1 MAVDSILLLAG
12 PETGRRDR
20 RIAELRSRLVK
31 EWGETPEE
39 HRRYAGDTPVEELLD
54 LLRNGSLFSPGK
66 LVLVFDAE
74 LLKGKAVTGP
84 LAAYIKAPAE
94 RTTLVLVTETY
105 GFDKALEDA
114 AGKERKTVYWEL
126 REDEKERLARDWFR
140 SAGLRIED
148 EAVDALLS
156 LAGSDSATLE
166 AECGR
171 IAEFLGG
178 SGTVDAQTV
187 EQYVART
194 RGVDAFGVFDLM
206 ARGELASA
214 LEALDAVLSGR
225 EGSGIG
231 IMAGLQWSMRRVS
244 KLHALMGAG
253 VAFDEACRRLR
264 ATSRKQLSGLDAA
277 RKRWQPAVCAELVAF
292 GTDVDLAL
300 RTGGATFERHFLSL
314 YVYACAGKRAPVE
327 LARKPESF
335 LDPLA

>member
-1 MAVDSILLLAG
+1 MAVESVLLLAG
-12 PETGRRDR
+12 PELGRRDKR
-20 RIAELRSRLVK
+20 VAELKVRLAR
-31 EWGETPEE
+31 EWGEAPEE

-74 LLKGKAVTGP
+74 LYKGKATTGP

-94 RTTLVLVTETY
+94 RTTLVLVTETF

-114 AGKERKTVYWEL
+114 AGKDRKTVFWEL

-140 SAGLRIED
+140 GAGLKVDD
-148 EAVDALLS
+148 EALDALLS
-156 LAGSDSATLE
+156 LVGSDSGTIE

-178 SGTVDAQTV
+178 SGTVDAPTV

-194 RGVDAFGVFDLM
+194 RGIDAFGVFDLM
-206 ARGELASA
+206 ARGELQAA

-225 EGSGIG
+225 EGSGVG
-231 IMAGLQWSMRRVS
+231 ILAGLQWSMRRLA
-244 KLHALMGAG
+244 KLHALTGEG

-277 RKRWQPAVCAELVAF
+277 RKRWPPAACADLVAF

-300 RTGGATFERHFLSL
+300 RSGGAAFERHFLSL
-314 YVYACAGKRAPVE
+314 YVYACSGKRAPVE
-327 LARKPESF
+327 LTHEPETF
-335 LDPLA
+335 PD

>member
-1 MAVDSILLLAG
+1 MAVESVLLLAG
-12 PETGRRDR
+12 PEIGRRDR
-20 RIAELRSRLVK
+20 RIAELRARLAK
-31 EWGETPEE
+31 EWGEAPEE
-39 HRRYAGDTPVEELLD
+39 HRRYAGDTPVEALLD

-74 LLKGKAVTGP
+74 LFKGKAVTGP

-114 AGKERKTVYWEL
+114 AGKDRKTVYWEL
-126 REDEKERLARDWFR
+126 RDDEKERLARDWFR
-140 SAGLRIED
+140 GAGLRIED
-148 EAVDALLS
+148 EALDALLS
-156 LAGSDSATLE
+156 LVGSDSATIE

-171 IAEFLGG
+171 IAEFLGAA
-178 SGTVDAQTV
+178 GTVDAQTV

-206 ARGELASA
+206 ARGDLPSA

-225 EGSGIG
+225 EGSGPG
-231 IMAGLQWSMRRVS
+231 ILAGLQWSMRRVS
-244 KLHALMGAG
+244 KMHALMGEG

-277 RKRWQPAVCAELVAF
+277 RKRWPPAVCSELVAF

-300 RTGGATFERHFLSL
+300 RSGGAAFERHFLSL

-327 LARKPESF
+327 LARRPDSF